1 MFEILYPIHAVG
13 TINDGAVYSTDTT
26 STHSKIANSWAVIV
40 GLALIF
46 KRDIAYLYVVFSNLH
61 TPECRQHKGLV
72 EEKFF
77 LGYLNVLKICLLC
90 TFTCL
95 VKWFSTLYSTCA
107 TF

>member
-46 KRDIAYLYVVFSNLH
+46 
-61 TPECRQHKGLV
+61 
-72 EEKFF
+72 
-77 LGYLNVLKICLLC
+77 
-90 TFTCL
+90 
-95 VKWFSTLYSTCA
+95 
-107 TF
+107 